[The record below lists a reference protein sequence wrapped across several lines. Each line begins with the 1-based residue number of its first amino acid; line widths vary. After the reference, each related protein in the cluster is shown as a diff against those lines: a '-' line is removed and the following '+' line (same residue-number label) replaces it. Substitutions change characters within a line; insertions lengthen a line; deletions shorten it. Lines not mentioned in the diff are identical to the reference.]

1 MSRAR
6 AILDLFE
13 NISYEDAIKILGV
26 SSGDD
31 VDKAYKKAALKH
43 HPDRGGSDDMMKKVN
58 QAYDLLKKR
67 GVRDTKSFDDRKR
80 EQEAS
85 HKKQL
90 DKLKGI
96 LKDIEGKLKNSLKKY
111 EDHFKDYFTLSK
123 PELKIQL
130 RGEKNYWYTPFATI
144 DVQLTNDDGST
155 WIKINATVNS
165 EQGGGIS
172 YGDDVSYS
180 IGYETLLYHN
190 RKTHAIAKNT
200 YKFGTSNAL
209 LDPEMIF
216 PKARLEKIVK
226 KAPAKMSRK
235 DFLAAIYS
243 ELRKYKPKEFNDSIY
258 LQEPIKDD
266 IHLFMYRSVFM
277 RQAGW
282 NLLFKR
288 VTNNG
293 RKSSSALFPESLP
306 SHIKYSSFSLLES
319 LEGFELLKKFVEDA
333 YKGKTVD
340 KDYFKKLY
348 EDNTMSRAAKIIA
361 EFKTSMDE
369 NKDKEK
375 LIDMLK
381 KAKSRKELFRNPEFE
396 KLWDKTDMTWT
407 EFGELK
413 RIFNRDLKESLEDLD
428 LLEKLTGGKAF
439 QRIQYGRSGYT
450 VTIFNTKDDKA
461 YAVFTGFAEKENNG
475 YFEPKNQNRWY
486 PEITAEFRK
495 RMESTGDGSTRWD
508 SRELKVS
515 EL

>member
-31 VDKAYKKAALKH
+31 IDKAYKKAALKH

-67 GVRDTKSFDDRKR
+67 GVRDTTSFEDRKK

-123 PELKIQL
+123 PELKTSIH
-130 RGEKNYWYTPFATI
+130 GDKSYWQTPFASI
-144 DVQLTNDDGST
+144 DVQLTNEDGST
-155 WIKINATVNS
+155 WIKIKATVNS
-165 EQGGGIS
+165 EQGGGLS
-172 YGDDVSYS
+172 YGDNVSYS

-209 LDPEMIF
+209 LEPEMIF

-226 KAPAKMSRK
+226 KVPAKMSRK

-243 ELRKYKPKEFNDSIY
+243 ELRKYKPKEFNNSIY
-258 LQEPIKDD
+258 FQEPIKDD
-266 IHLFMYRSVFM
+266 IHIVIYRNVIM
-277 RQAGW
+277 RKAGW
-282 NLLFKR
+282 HIFFKR
-288 VTNNG
+288 VTSNG
-293 RKSSSALFPESLP
+293 RQMSAALFPESLP

-319 LEGFELLKKFVEDA
+319 LEGFELLKKFVEDV
-333 YKGKTVD
+333 YNGKTVN

-348 EDNTMSRAAKIIA
+348 EGTTMSMAAKIIA
-361 EFKTSMDE
+361 KFKES
-369 NKDKEK
+369 
-375 LIDMLK
+375 IDMKAIIPYVSNYLNDDETPEASLVEFGMK
-381 KAKSRKELFRNPEFE
+381 PNKAKEFVSAWF
-396 KLWDKTDMTWT
+396 KLSPMDRDSMSAAEIKTMV
-407 EFGELK
+407 
-413 RIFNRDLKESLEDLD
+413 
-428 LLEKLTGGKAF
+428 GK
-439 QRIQYGRSGYT
+439 Y
-450 VTIFNTKDDKA
+450 K
-461 YAVFTGFAEKENNG
+461 
-475 YFEPKNQNRWY
+475 
-486 PEITAEFRK
+486 
-495 RMESTGDGSTRWD
+495 
-508 SRELKVS
+508 
-515 EL
+515 